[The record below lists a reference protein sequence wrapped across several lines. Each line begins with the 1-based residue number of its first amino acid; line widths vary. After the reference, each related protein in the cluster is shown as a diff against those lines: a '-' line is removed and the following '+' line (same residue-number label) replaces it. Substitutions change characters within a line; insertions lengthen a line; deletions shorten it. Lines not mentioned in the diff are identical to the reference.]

1 MESFLEL
8 FSLISCDGESASFLQ
23 ILGLEGEDDVLDIS
37 KVRDIRDAGED
48 DVVVG
53 DVFVLKSRLNHLFT
67 QISPGS

>member
-8 FSLISCDGESASFLQ
+8 FSLISCVGESASLLQ